1 MRPLEGVGVVLHGR
15 PSMSWSA
22 MRKHVG
28 ESWEGVKEP
37 RRGCERV
44 CLGEGPSMRSPV
56 LGGTNSEDLM
66 EEMRLLVSQEQ
77 LRRSQ

>member
-1 MRPLEGVGVVLHGR
+1 
-15 PSMSWSA
+15 
-22 MRKHVG
+22 
-28 ESWEGVKEP
+28 
-37 RRGCERV
+37 
-44 CLGEGPSMRSPV
+44 MRSPV